1 MNLTPKIRKTIY
13 AAVAAVL
20 LALTVF
26 GVIDQDQSNA
36 VLDAVVQVLALL
48 SLLLAAKNVPTA

>member
-1 MNLTPKIRKTIY
+1 VNLTPKIRKSIY
-13 AAVAAVL
+13 AVVAAVL
-20 LALTVF
+20 LALVLF
-26 GVIDQDQSNA
+26 GVISQDQSNA

>member
-20 LALTVF
+20 LALVLF
-26 GVIDQDQSNA
+26 GVISQDQSNA

>member
-1 MNLTPKIRKTIY
+1 MNLTPKIRKAIY
-13 AAVAAVL
+13 AVVAAVL
-20 LALTVF
+20 LALVLF
-26 GVIDQDQSNA
+26 GVISQDQSNA

>member
-1 MNLTPKIRKTIY
+1 MNLTPKIRKSIY
-13 AAVAAVL
+13 AVVAAVL
-20 LALTVF
+20 LALVLF
-26 GVIDQDQSNA
+26 GVISQDQSNA